1 MKTIKINESQKIKL
15 FEDVG
20 FSVETLKMIGDSAFY
35 DENTGKAQY
44 QYCRK
49 YLGEPIG
56 VGSGRIVF
64 QLNENMVIKLA
75 RESSWELG
83 RECNKYEVQMFQ
95 SIDSPLL
102 TRIYYYDDHRFT
114 FLVSEQVLPVRPS
127 DFEKLVGLTFFG
139 TYQQQ
144 SSPEKSKTSRH
155 GGDREIGFDKYFDNI
170 KPAGTKADNLSV
182 SQIVS
187 YLENRKIEW
196 TEEDDEE
203 YEAVIRNNKWLT
215 EIKKLINATETG
227 IGDLGGNINNFGMVN
242 RDGKPLIVV
251 LDSGFSLW

>member
-1 MKTIKINESQKIKL
+1 MKTIKINESQKLKL
-15 FEDVG
+15 FEDAG
-20 FSVETLKMIGDSAFY
+20 FSIETLKMIGDSAFY

-56 VGSGRIVF
+56 IGAGRVVF
-64 QLNENMVIKLA
+64 SFGDNMVIKLA
-75 RESSWELG
+75 RGSNWDYG
-83 RECNKYEVQMFQ
+83 IKYNRYEVEMFQ
-95 SIDSPLL
+95 KIDSPLL
-102 TRIYYYDDHRFT
+102 TRIYYYDSRRFT
-114 FLVSEQVLPVRPS
+114 FLVSEQVLPIRPS
-127 DFEKLVGLTFFG
+127 DFEKLVGLTFFN

-144 SSPEKSKTSRH
+144 SSPMKSKTSKH
-155 GGDREIGFDKYFDNI
+155 GGDYEIGFDKYFDNI

>member
-1 MKTIKINESQKIKL
+1 MKTIKINESQKLKL
-15 FEDVG
+15 FEDAG
-20 FSVETLKMIGDSAFY
+20 FSIETLKMIGDSAFY

-75 RESSWELG
+75 RESSWEWG
-83 RECNKYEVQMFQ
+83 RGCNEYEVEMFQ

-102 TRIYYYDDHRFT
+102 TRIYYYDDRRFT

-155 GGDREIGFDKYFDNI
+155 GGDLEIGFDKYFDNI
-170 KPAGTKADNLSV
+170 H
-182 SQIVS
+182 
-187 YLENRKIEW
+187 IEW
-196 TEEDDEE
+196 IEQDRED
-203 YEAVIRNNKWLT
+203 YEAVIRNNAWLT
-215 EIKKLINATETG
+215 ELKKLINATDSG
-227 IGDLGGNINNFGMVN
+227 IGDLGGNIANFGMVN